1 MQSDRL
7 DLSNL
12 FDIFFPSELFSFFFY
27 FTFFNILHLTF
38 LILTSFP
45 LSLRQEMA
53 NILNNINIKK
63 TRVAE
68 LLTRLTDLTTQ
79 LSEDVKRNFSELTPE
94 QLFWKPNEKS
104 WSAAQCLAH
113 LNAYYSFYI
122 PVFTERIKN
131 TRFRTP
137 GEYFVSSPLGTGSI
151 LMVKLGKLKNVKR
164 RLKAV
169 KDYNPLVNKTLK
181 TENALEDFLNYQN
194 QMLKVLADARF
205 INIRKAKC
213 TLAITQLVKLRLG
226 DAFSFVVY
234 HNERH
239 VEQAKNVIKT
249 KGLPA

>member
-1 MQSDRL
+1 
-7 DLSNL
+7 
-12 FDIFFPSELFSFFFY
+12 
-27 FTFFNILHLTF
+27 
-38 LILTSFP
+38 
-45 LSLRQEMA
+45 MA

-63 TRVAE
+63 TKVVD
-68 LLTRLTDLTTQ
+68 LLKRLSDLTTQ
-79 LSEDVKRNFSELTPE
+79 LSEDVKRNFGHLTPE

-104 WSAAQCLAH
+104 WSVAQCLAH
-113 LNAYYSFYI
+113 INAYYSFYL
-122 PVFTERIKN
+122 PDFSERIKN

-181 TENALEDFLNYQN
+181 TEGAVQDFLDYQN
-194 QMLKVLADARF
+194 QMQKVLADAHF

-213 TLAITQLVKLRLG
+213 SLAITQVVKLRLG
-226 DAFSFVVY
+226 DSFQFVVY

-239 VEQAKNVIKT
+239 IEQAKNVLKC
-249 KGLPA
+249 KGFPVS